1 MKLEFTSQAQEVM
14 DRACDIAYSLR
25 SSFVGTEHLLCAL
38 IEVDEGAAWEVLNA
52 NGAKANVVR
61 EYIINTAQA
70 KKRTKKSIRHRK

>member
-1 MKLEFTSQAQEVM
+1 MKLEFTSQAKEVM
-14 DRACDIAYSLR
+14 ERACDIAYSLR

-61 EYIINTAQA
+61 EYIINNIIY
-70 KKRTKKSIRHRK
+70 KIVRRYNNEIK